1 MAPPE
6 RTWETARL
14 MAKPAAVADAQI
26 MFDDYAS
33 DPAVAKY
40 MTWTPH
46 RNVAETKDFLSRC
59 ERAWIEGSAFPWSL
73 WFKQDGAFVGLI
85 EVRVRAS
92 AVDLGYALARRWW
105 HQGLMSEA
113 VTAVIEWAL
122 AQPTIY
128 RVWATCDVENEASA
142 RLLERAGMERE
153 GVLRRW
159 LKRPALGAEPRDS
172 LAYSLLR
179 SVDAAEA

>member
-1 MAPPE
+1 MAAPE
-6 RTWETARL
+6 RTWEASRL
-14 MAKPAAVADAQI
+14 LAKLAAVADAQVV
-26 MFDDYAS
+26 FDDYAS

-46 RNVAETKDFLSRC
+46 RSVAETKEFLSRC
-59 ERAWIEGSAFPWSL
+59 ERVWIEGPAFPCSL
-73 WFKQDGAFVGLI
+73 WSQQGGAFVALV

-128 RVWATCDVENEASA
+128 RMWATCDVDNVASA
-142 RLLERAGMERE
+142 RSSNEWA
-153 GVLRRW
+153 W
-159 LKRPALGAEPRDS
+159 
-172 LAYSLLR
+172 
-179 SVDAAEA
+179 SVRGCFVDGWCIRT